1 LADTNAGPQHDTE
14 ARWLAET
21 HRPNDPQLT
30 LRAIIVGML
39 IGGLMCVSN
48 LYVFFKTGWSMGVTI
63 TAAILAFA
71 VFKGAQA
78 TGLAKRPLGLLENNA
93 LITVSSGAGYMT
105 GGGNMAAF
113 GALLMVTTVRPE
125 TLPMIAW
132 FGVIAALGVFCAIPI
147 KRQLINREG
156 LVFPT
161 GTATAETLRV
171 LHGDERASRDGSGA
185 SVANTTSAASQPPGT
200 PPGAVMRPSAST
212 ASSGRMPTAHAA
224 TTDAATTDAAT
235 TDAATTDA
243 ATNDAA
249 TNYAA
254 PTDAATT
261 DSATTDAATTDAAT
275 TDSAT
280 TYAATTYA
288 ATNDAAAKSGGSR
301 QAAALGIAAGF
312 AALLTWFR
320 DAKAAWMPF
329 NVPGTIPVPIEI
341 AGKKAAEWT
350 LAVKTEVVLV
360 GAGAL
365 MSFRTAWSLLL
376 GSLLTY
382 GVLAPQLFADGRIAA
397 VNYKSIVTWTVW
409 PGAALLVAS
418 GLTSFAL
425 DWRSVLRSFS
435 GLTRVFGKK
444 EASADPMDAVEC
456 PAWWFPAGFIVL
468 GPVVVTLM
476 AILFQIPV
484 WAGCIAV
491 PLAVVMGFV
500 AARVTGDTDV
510 TPTKALGPVTQLV
523 YGAITPGN
531 LSGNIMSANVTGG
544 IGLHAADLLTT
555 LKTGWLLG
563 GSPRVQFFAQ
573 LFGVLAGAALIVP
586 AYDLLITDPSML
598 GGDDW
603 PAPSCLVWA
612 KVSETFADG
621 IGALDPLAQKGI
633 LIGAVLGITLAL
645 LEKFAPKRAKPFVPS
660 PSGLGI
666 AMVVPGSNGLAMFLG
681 GALAEIARRNWRR
694 IADLFVT
701 PIASGLIA
709 GESLMGITVALL
721 NAGKLLGLGY
731 VSS

>member
-235 TDAATTDA
+235 A
-243 ATNDAA
+243 
-249 TNYAA
+249 
-254 PTDAATT
+254 
-261 DSATTDAATTDAAT
+261 DAATTDAAT

-280 TYAATTYA
+280 TYAATNDAATNDAATNYAATTDAATNYA